1 MRQAAS
7 VVYTR
12 SLHRLCVWHIMK
24 KPPSKV
30 TLKTTP
36 KSEHQ
41 LVWNIY
47 IKLETFER
55 KWAKLL
61 EKYGLENHDWLRDM
75 FNIKEF

>member
-7 VVYTR
+7 VVYMG

-24 KPPSKV
+24 KLPSKV

-55 KWAKLL
+55 RWAKLL